1 MSRIRTE
8 KFSHPCPFPECE
20 DEVILEYEV
29 GKGREDFILWM
40 EYDEI
45 KCEKGHPVTQE
56 WADAQWTRDSERMAD
71 RARDAWENAYD
82 AHVDYL
88 IDVARRK

>member
-1 MSRIRTE
+1 VSRIRTE
-8 KFSHPCPFPECE
+8 RFSHPCPFPECD

-40 EYDEI
+40 EYEEI

-56 WADAQWTRDSERMAD
+56 WADSQWEDDVREMGEREMEKREA
-71 RARDAWENAYD
+71 AYWD
-82 AHVDYL
+82 HVNYK
-88 IDVARRK
+88 IDVARGK